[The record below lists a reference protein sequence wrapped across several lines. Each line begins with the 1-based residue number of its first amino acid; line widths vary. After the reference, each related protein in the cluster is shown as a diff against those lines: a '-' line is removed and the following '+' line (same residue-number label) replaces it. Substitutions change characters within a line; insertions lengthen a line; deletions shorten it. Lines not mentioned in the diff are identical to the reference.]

1 MKNADLIFDLLGIS
15 EEVPLV
21 EKEMARKLKVTFLPP
36 HTRTARTEE
45 FASNLKRTFAKVG
58 VQVIPLED
66 ALMED
71 GRKVKPGIVIIEEGE
86 GKNGNLAIDRVS
98 GLYQNPIIGINDGE
112 PPIPE
117 QANLQETL
125 DSIVGVLAW
134 NLAHVPVFVEHDR
147 WTICTMNG
155 AIVKCGDW
163 KNPEK
168 DVLNSLVPKLSAQVV
183 PPKREEIV
191 YREKVLD
198 AEERGYGDYI
208 EDFMSSA
215 KVWRDNGLML
225 AHTSIDDLEY
235 RNRYYKRIV
244 SMYLDNRTG
253 MSYGFLVKQLPAEV
267 QPAVERK
274 NADPGLKDLA
284 WDKLNL
290 HQTNGKNYTCV
301 DLFGKEWIV
310 ELPDVW
316 VLSTR
321 SGCNKTDLNPEK
333 DILRLGLHEGSIT
346 LETPKKISASA
357 CRPSYDTFAILA
369 HAVGNIIIASVLLAI
384 DRNAVFPAALMENG
398 LSISHWH
405 GYPDEFSSLQGYQL
419 HGYENPPVSCSTPQ
433 SAAYALSGKIK
444 AIEKNGSSNSEY
456 RGDIHVEPHHG
467 TNIAGVMT
475 LTETAKWVD
484 KMHKEFLSRK
494 QPVVSDE

>member
-1 MKNADLIFDLLGIS
+1 
-15 EEVPLV
+15 
-21 EKEMARKLKVTFLPP
+21 
-36 HTRTARTEE
+36 
-45 FASNLKRTFAKVG
+45 
-58 VQVIPLED
+58 
-66 ALMED
+66 MED
-71 GRKVKPGIVIIEEGE
+71 GRKVKPGIVIIEEGD

-134 NLAHVPVFVEHDR
+134 NLAHVPVFVEDDR

-163 KNPEK
+163 RDPEK

-198 AEERGYGDYI
+198 AEESGYGDYI

-253 MSYGFLVKQLPAEV
+253 MSYGFLVKQLPTEV
-267 QPAVERK
+267 KPASERQ
-274 NADPGLKDLA
+274 NADPGLRDLA

-290 HQTNGKNYTCV
+290 HQADGKNYTCV
-301 DLFGKEWIV
+301 ELFGKEWIV

-333 DILRLGLHEGSIT
+333 DILRLGLHEGNIT
-346 LETPKKISASA
+346 LQTPKKISSSA
-357 CRPSYDTFAILA
+357 CRPS
-369 HAVGNIIIASVLLAI
+369 S
-384 DRNAVFPAALMENG
+384 E
-398 LSISHWH
+398 
-405 GYPDEFSSLQGYQL
+405 SS
-419 HGYENPPVSCSTPQ
+419 PSM
-433 SAAYALSGKIK
+433 IRR
-444 AIEKNGSSNSEY
+444 SSNWST
-456 RGDIHVEPHHG
+456 RVFWWRVSGAAISS
-467 TNIAGVMT
+467 I
-475 LTETAKWVD
+475 
-484 KMHKEFLSRK
+484 RK
-494 QPVVSDE
+494 C